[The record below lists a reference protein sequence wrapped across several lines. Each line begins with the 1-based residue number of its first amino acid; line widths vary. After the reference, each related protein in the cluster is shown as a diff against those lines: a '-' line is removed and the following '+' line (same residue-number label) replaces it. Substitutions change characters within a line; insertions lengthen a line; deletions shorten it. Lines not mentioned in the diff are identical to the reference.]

1 VSVSRRVVAL
11 AFWLA
16 LAGFVLLDRGLS
28 KPHDRWGEPPP
39 VAVGSGKVSGA
50 GHCSGSTR

>member
-1 VSVSRRVVAL
+1 MSRRVVAL

-28 KPHDRWGEPPP
+28 EPHDRFAEPPP

-50 GHCSGSTR
+50 GHCSASTR